1 MPKRPSRLR
10 DRSWWWWKF
19 VSPKYELHGGSGINC
34 QARGRCYLPSLCYVF
49 PLYRMTFMYQE
60 RNLLCSISFCLRTPL
75 LLFALRKSLM
85 NCFHN
90 WHLASCGV
98 CECGFV
104 VVLVIVGFFLLTH
117 VGSQNVLNELCLH
130 HWFQYHQLL
139 VVGYTGVTCCGPG
152 LLWQLIPVARACQTI
167 SDVVFAGWT
176 HWLWQKSQ
184 FVSIWLHILTIHPS
198 SKYKV
203 IIPFM
208 IVCNCVAAYAKKI
221 RISTQRTC
229 TRKHQI
235 ICNAEQ
241 KLYWLTPVGTSFF
254 ITVL

>member
-1 MPKRPSRLR
+1 MSFTA
-10 DRSWWWWKF
+10 DRALIVKHVAVAIYRAF
-19 VSPKYELHGGSGINC
+19 VTY
-34 QARGRCYLPSLCYVF
+34 SLCTEW
-49 PLYRMTFMYQE
+49 PLCIKKEIYFVAYRFVLGPRYY
-60 RNLLCSISFCLRTPL
+60 CLRWENPWWTVFTTGISLVVVCASVVL
-75 LLFALRKSLM
+75 LLFLFL
-85 NCFHN
+85 
-90 WHLASCGV
+90 L
-98 CECGFV
+98 
-104 VVLVIVGFFLLTH
+104 FFLLTH